1 MKLVQLAFL
10 TVILF
15 PAFATKAA
23 EDLREI
29 NWESL
34 LPKMMQLD
42 NPFESLNTDQLVDLE
57 TIVGITKLKQNAN
70 SAEIKEALDVEI
82 TLRRKME
89 KRGLDVDTLI
99 QEYLNHEAE
108 IIRRNRL
115 TNKELDG
122 QLVRMPGYAL
132 PLEHKGLGVTDLLL
146 VPYVGACIHVPP
158 PPPNQIIYVTLT
170 DPYKLR
176 GLYEPV
182 WITGRLLIE
191 PANKSLFLVDG
202 SADIPTSYTLKGVK
216 VERYEE

>member
-1 MKLVQLAFL
+1 M
-10 TVILF
+10 
-15 PAFATKAA
+15 
-23 EDLREI
+23 
-29 NWESL
+29 
-34 LPKMMQLD
+34 
-42 NPFESLNTDQLVDLE
+42 DLE

-70 SAEIKEALDVEI
+70 SAEIKETLDVET

-89 KRGLDVDTLI
+89 KRGLNVDTLI

-158 PPPNQIIYVTLT
+158 PPPNQIIYVTLK

-216 VERYEE
+216 VERYAE